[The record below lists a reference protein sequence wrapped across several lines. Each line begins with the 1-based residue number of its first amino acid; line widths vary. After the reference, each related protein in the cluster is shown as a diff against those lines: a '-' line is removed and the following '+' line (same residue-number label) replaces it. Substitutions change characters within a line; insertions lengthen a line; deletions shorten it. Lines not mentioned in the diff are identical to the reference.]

1 MAVKT
6 TEKIPKMLTKQSLIK
21 IKAKY
26 IPKNNQSLANDTFC
40 QNSLKIVIFICS
52 DNDQFNKRKEKK
64 KMHNVIIKVLNEIR

>member
-40 QNSLKIVIFICS
+40 QNSLKMWSLFVQIMINS
-52 DNDQFNKRKEKK
+52 TKEKK
-64 KMHNVIIKVLNEIR
+64 KKRCTMLLSKC